1 MPTSTVTSKGQVT
14 IPKAIRE
21 RLGLSE
27 GDTLEFSVD
36 EGGRIVVRPAP
47 GGKGVCGVLREF
59 APEEPVTVDEMN
71 DAVRRRAVGK
81 VSPGKR

>member
-1 MPTSTVTSKGQVT
+1 MPQSTLTTKGQVT

-36 EGGRIVVRPAP
+36 DEGRIVVRPAP
-47 GGKGVCGVLREF
+47 HGNGVCGVLHDF
-59 APEEPVTVDEMN
+59 APSEAVTLDAMKE
-71 DAVRRRAVGK
+71 AVRRRAAGK
-81 VSPGKR
+81 MSRREP